1 MEVSRGPALAWS
13 KGTGAPL
20 SRKVRRASSC
30 VASVGRYARGMDGR
44 GEPRNQPIGML
55 ATIARLIDE
64 RLADTREQYATLL
77 EARPKPWVL
86 DDALVARSR
95 RVNSEAL
102 DWCGVYDPQLTRWVG
117 QRLTPSQRR
126 EVIRLQGVQRDQ
138 RRVLNEIL
146 ALLQELAA
154 NTIDRQLAKSDVELG
169 LEYLL
174 GFGPP
179 LPPRRPGS

>member
-1 MEVSRGPALAWS
+1 
-13 KGTGAPL
+13 
-20 SRKVRRASSC
+20 
-30 VASVGRYARGMDGR
+30 
-44 GEPRNQPIGML
+44 ML
-55 ATIARLIDE
+55 ATIARLIDGG
-64 RLADTREQYATLL
+64 LADTREQYATLL

-102 DWCGVYDPQLTRWVG
+102 DWCGVYDRQLARWLG

-154 NTIDRQLAKSDVELG
+154 NTIDRQLAKSDVQLG